1 MKTNEAQFYEVLEN
15 LFIGVKIEDK
25 QESLLDPNAKA
36 VKNGMLN
43 LMKAK
48 SKYYQS
54 KKQELE
60 KFIGL
65 KCQNNNDLK
74 EELFDKLYSF
84 FKRYLSANGGI
95 YFNDT
100 PLYDS
105 LYTKSD
111 YEKCS
116 LKKDTA
122 LFYKTK
128 DLYYV
133 KSETIYKDFCFEL
146 ENIIFNFDT
155 SLLESKK
162 NNEKIELVFNL
173 KDTDTKTNTLNFS
186 VTLSSKGNQTKMSE
200 ILKECSNQGVKL
212 DEEVLKKAF
221 VKFKKQGSMDYFI
234 HKNALGFLKEQLD
247 LYLFEYLFKEMT
259 EFDDKRLNGI
269 NTIKEVALQV
279 ISLVSEFEN
288 ELCKIWNKPRFV
300 LNSHLI
306 VSLDQ
311 LKAKNYDLNKIT
323 NHKNYPKQVQEWQD
337 LILKTTDNLLENE
350 FLPLDTIYFKDLE
363 EEIKNLFSEDEI
375 NGTLIKSEN
384 YQALNSLKNRYK
396 ETIDCIYIDPPYNTQ
411 NNEFIYA
418 DNFKRSSWL
427 SMMENRLELAHSL
440 LNDKGVM
447 FVSIDDNEQAYLKT
461 LMDEVFNGGGG
472 GDNFVNCLA
481 VKLKNI
487 AGASGGGEDKRI
499 KKNIEYVLIYSK
511 NYEILNVFNPVY
523 DSRELY
529 SHISFCDENNIS
541 WKYNSILIDKGGKK
555 LLGVT
560 YDGNGDE
567 IKIYERSNYII
578 KSIKQVAQDESLT
591 EKETY
596 YKYIKSIFRTTMPQS
611 SIRVRVLEKLKEL
624 KLNPYLISIE
634 YTPKSGKNKGIVYE
648 QFYNGD
654 KLNLFAWLFDVV
666 KIEPK
671 QILKQELIGTLWDFA
686 FSMTNLTKE
695 SGIPFPNGQKP
706 EALISRILEIS
717 TKENDLVLD
726 FFAGSGTTCAVAHK
740 LKRKYIGIEMGE
752 HFDSVILPRLKKVI
766 GGFKSG
772 VAKEFNGGGAIK
784 VYALE
789 SYEEILRK
797 IKYEDND
804 KPLAYDEQ
812 YSDLVECKNES
823 YTLNL
828 DVLEKMGVDIKET
841 LENLWGLKVEFF
853 NERVVKFKEND
864 KEIEILKALKE
875 VLIW

>member
-15 LFIGVKIEDK
+15 LFIGVKIED
-25 QESLLDPNAKA
+25 QPESLLDSSPRAIKS
-36 VKNGMLN
+36 GMIN
-43 LMKAK
+43 LLKAK
-48 SKYYQS
+48 SQYYHH
-54 KKQELE
+54 KKQEL
-60 KFIGL
+60 KKLIDS
-65 KCQNNNDLK
+65 KCQDNNDLK

-84 FKRYLSANGGI
+84 FKRYFSTNGGI

-146 ENIIFNFDT
+146 ENILFNFDA

-162 NNEKIELVFNL
+162 YNEKVELIFDLKSIV
-173 KDTDTKTNTLNFS
+173 KDTDAKTNTLNFS
-186 VTLSSKGNQTKMSE
+186 VTLSSKGNQTKTSE
-200 ILKECSNQGVKL
+200 ILKECFNQGVKL
-212 DEEVLKKAF
+212 DEEILKKAF

-234 HKNALGFLKEQLD
+234 HKNAQGFLKEQLD

-259 EFDDKRLNGI
+259 AFDAKRLNEI
-269 NTIKEVALQV
+269 NTIKEVALEV
-279 ISLVSEFEN
+279 VSLVSEFEN

-300 LNSHLI
+300 LNSHFI
-306 VSLDQ
+306 VSLDK

-323 NHKNYPKQVQEWQD
+323 NHPNYPKQVKEWQD
-337 LILKTTDNLLENE
+337 LNLKITDNFLENE
-350 FLPLDTIYFKDLE
+350 FLPLDTLYFKDLE
-363 EEIKNLFSEDEI
+363 EEVKSLFNENEI

-411 NNEFIYA
+411 NNEFVYA

-461 LMDEVFNGGGG
+461 LMDEVFNGGG
-472 GDNFVNCLA
+472 DNFDAIIWRKIEENA
-481 VKLKNI
+481 S
-487 AGASGGGEDKRI
+487 SGGTMKITHTIRKDHEYILVYYKNKADFRTNKFLELPNFDNDYKNLDNDPRGEFKAGSI
-499 KKNIEYVLIYSK
+499 SMKGTINSK
-511 NYEILNVFNPVY
+511 NY
-523 DSRELY
+523 Y
-529 SHISFCDENNIS
+529 SVTTPGGRVVTRV
-541 WKYNSILIDKGGKK
+541 WRIDKDEFNKLHEYNRIYYGK
-555 LLGVT
+555 
-560 YDGNGDE
+560 DGNGIPQ
-567 IKIYERSNYII
+567 IKIFLQEMRE
-578 KSIKQVAQDESLT
+578 VT
-591 EKETY
+591 P
-596 YKYIKSIFRTTMPQS
+596 KSIFENLGSLYDAKEYELGKMFDKET
-611 SIRVRVLEKLKEL
+611 IRDM
-624 KLNPYLISIE
+624 
-634 YTPKSGKNKGIVYE
+634 TPKS
-648 QFYNGD
+648 
-654 KLNLFAWLFDVV
+654 
-666 KIEPK
+666 
-671 QILKQELIGTLWDFA
+671 
-686 FSMTNLTKE
+686 
-695 SGIPFPNGQKP
+695 
-706 EALISRILEIS
+706 EALLQRILEIS
-717 TKENDLVLD
+717 TQENNLVCD

-752 HFDSVILPRLKKVI
+752 HFESVILPRLKKVI

-772 VAKEFNGGGAIK
+772 ALKEFNKGGVVK
-784 VYALE
+784 VYELE

-804 KPLAYDEQ
+804 KPLAYEEQ
-812 YSDLVECKNES
+812 YSDLVDRKEHS
-823 YTLNL
+823 YTLNIK
-828 DVLEKMGVDIKET
+828 VLEKMGVDIKET
-841 LENLWGLKVEFF
+841 LENLHGVGVEFF
-853 NERVVKFKEND
+853 NEKVVKFKGND

-875 VLIW
+875 ALIW

>member
-25 QESLLDPNAKA
+25 QESLLDPTPKA
-36 VKNGMLN
+36 VKSGMIN
-43 LMKAK
+43 LLKAK

-60 KFIGL
+60 KLIGL
-65 KCQNNNDLK
+65 KCQDNNDLK

-133 KSETIYKDFCFEL
+133 KSETNYKDFCFEL
-146 ENIIFNFDT
+146 EGILFNFDT

-162 NNEKIELVFNL
+162 YNEKVDLVFTL
-173 KDTDTKTNTLNFS
+173 KDTDTKTNTLTFS
-186 VTLSSKGNQTKMSE
+186 VTLSSNGRVTNIHE

-212 DEEVLKKAF
+212 DEEILKKAF

-259 EFDDKRLNGI
+259 AFDAKRLNGI
-269 NTIKEVALQV
+269 NIIKEVALEV

-300 LNSHLI
+300 LNSHFI

-323 NHKNYPKQVQEWQD
+323 NHKNYPKQVKEWQD
-337 LILKTTDNLLENE
+337 LNLKTTDNLLENE

-363 EEIKNLFSEDEI
+363 EEIKNLFNEDEI

-396 ETIDCIYIDPPYNTQ
+396 EAIDCIYIDPPFNTGSDFAYLDKFQ
-411 NNEFIYA
+411 
-418 DNFKRSSWL
+418 DSTWL
-427 SMMENRLELAHSL
+427 SLMHNRLELAYDFLSPQGSFYLHLDNNANYLGRML
-440 LNDKGVM
+440 LNDIFGKEN
-447 FVSIDDNEQAYLKT
+447 FRNEIIWYYSNKMANSGNS
-461 LMDEVFNGGGG
+461 F
-472 GDNFVNCLA
+472 A
-481 VKLKNI
+481 KNTETI
-487 AGASGGGEDKRI
+487 L
-499 KKNIEYVLIYSK
+499 NYSK
-511 NYEILNVFNPVY
+511 NEEYIFYRQKEPRNEPVLL
-523 DSRELY
+523 SKREGRDGKNMRAR
-529 SHISFCDENNIS
+529 DEN
-541 WKYNSILIDKGGKK
+541 GK
-555 LLGVT
+555 V
-560 YDGNGDE
+560 
-567 IKIYERSNYII
+567 IYELSHERY
-578 KSIKQVAQDESLT
+578 VD
-591 EKETY
+591 
-596 YKYIKSIFRTTMPQS
+596 
-611 SIRVRVLEKLKEL
+611 
-624 KLNPYLISIE
+624 
-634 YTPKSGKNKGIVYE
+634 
-648 QFYNGD
+648 
-654 KLNLFAWLFDVV
+654 
-666 KIEPK
+666 
-671 QILKQELIGTLWDFA
+671 TLWNIPIIG
-686 FSMTNLTKE
+686 STSTERVKNNENLT
-695 SGIPFPNGQKP
+695 QKP
-706 EALISRILEIS
+706 EKLLERIIQAS
-717 TKENDLVLD
+717 SDENSIVLD

-740 LKRKYIGIEMGE
+740 MKRKYIGVEMGE
-752 HFDSVILPRLKKVI
+752 HFERVILPRLKKVI

-772 VAKEFNGGGAIK
+772 VLKEFNGGGVIK

-804 KPLAYDEQ
+804 KPLAYEEQ
-812 YSDLVECKNES
+812 YSDLVGCKNES
-823 YTLNL
+823 YTLN
-828 DVLEKMGVDIKET
+828 VEALEKMGVDVKET
-841 LENLWGLKVEFF
+841 LENLWGVGVEFF
-853 NERVVKFKEND
+853 NEKVVKFKGND
-864 KEIEILKALKE
+864 KEVEILKALKE
-875 VLIW
+875 ALVW

>member
-1 MKTNEAQFYEVLEN
+1 MKTNEVQFYEVLEN

-36 VKNGMLN
+36 MKNGMLN

-65 KCQNNNDLK
+65 KCQDNNDLK

-133 KSETIYKDFCFEL
+133 KSETNYKDFCFEL

-155 SLLESKK
+155 SSLESKK
-162 NNEKIELVFNL
+162 NNEKVDLVFNL
-173 KDTDTKTNTLNFS
+173 KDADTKTNTLNFS
-186 VTLSSKGNQTKMSE
+186 VTLSSKGNQTKISE
-200 ILKECSNQGVKL
+200 ILKSCFNQGVEI
-212 DEEVLKKAF
+212 DEEALKKAF
-221 VKFKKQGSMDYFI
+221 GKFKKQGSMDYFI

-279 ISLVSEFEN
+279 IVLVSEFEN

-300 LNSHLI
+300 LNSHFI

-337 LILKTTDNLLENE
+337 LNLKTTDNFLENE
-350 FLPLDTIYFKDLE
+350 FLPLDTLYFKDLE

-427 SMMENRLELAHSL
+427 SMMDNRLELAHKL
-440 LNDKGVM
+440 LNNKGVM

-472 GDNFVNCLA
+472 DNFVNCLA
-481 VKLKNI
+481 VKRGTKSLNSQFNQIKSLNVAFEYILVYKKSNNFYYVNPYVKDANEKQKEGIWAGLYSNMDRPTMRYEIDGVNI
-487 AGASGGGEDKRI
+487 AKGQWKWSKEKGLKALQNYKDFLNSNFDNL
-499 KKNIEYVLIYSK
+499 KKYYEYHKSLGNELDFVRKNNHNTIEYWVK
-511 NYEILNVFNPVY
+511 P
-523 DSRELY
+523 RE
-529 SHISFCDENNIS
+529 
-541 WKYNSILIDKGGKK
+541 K
-555 LLGVT
+555 LMVDTNFMDLHTSGT
-560 YDGNGDE
+560 SE
-567 IKIYERSNYII
+567 IK
-578 KSIKQVAQDESLT
+578 A
-591 EKETY
+591 
-596 YKYIKSIFRTTMPQS
+596 IFENEV
-611 SIRVRVLEKLKEL
+611 IFN
-624 KLNPYLISIE
+624 NP
-634 YTPKSGKNKGIVYE
+634 
-648 QFYNGD
+648 
-654 KLNLFAWLFDVV
+654 
-666 KIEPK
+666 
-671 QILKQELIGTLWDFA
+671 
-686 FSMTNLTKE
+686 
-695 SGIPFPNGQKP
+695 KP
-706 EALISRILEIS
+706 EALIKRIIEIS
-717 TKENDLVLD
+717 TQENDLVLD

-752 HFDSVILPRLKKVI
+752 HFERVILPRLKKVI

-772 VAKEFNGGGAIK
+772 VAKEFNKGGVVK

-812 YSDLVECKNES
+812 YSGLVECKNES
-823 YTLNL
+823 YTLN
-828 DVLEKMGVDIKET
+828 VEALEKMGVDIKET

-853 NERVVKFKEND
+853 NEKVVKFKEND

-875 VLIW
+875 ALIW

>member
-1 MKTNEAQFYEVLEN
+1 MKTNEVQFYEVLEN

-36 VKNGMLN
+36 MKNGTIN

-60 KFIGL
+60 KLIGL

-146 ENIIFNFDT
+146 ENIIFNFDA

-162 NNEKIELVFNL
+162 YNEKVELIFDL
-173 KDTDTKTNTLNFS
+173 KDIDTKTNTLNFS
-186 VTLSSKGNQTKMSE
+186 VTLSSKGTQTKTNE
-200 ILKECSNQGVKL
+200 ILKKCSNQGVKL

-234 HKNALGFLKEQLD
+234 HKNVLGFLKEQLD

-259 EFDDKRLNGI
+259 AFDDKRLNGI

-300 LNSHLI
+300 LNSHFI

-323 NHKNYPKQVQEWQD
+323 NHKNYPKQVKEWQD
-337 LILKTTDNLLENE
+337 LNLKTTDNLLENE

-396 ETIDCIYIDPPYNTQ
+396 ETIDCIYIDPPFNTGSDFAYIDKFQ
-411 NNEFIYA
+411 
-418 DNFKRSSWL
+418 DSTWL
-427 SMMENRLELAHSL
+427 SLMHNRLELAYDFLSPQGSFYLHLDNNANYLGRML
-440 LNDKGVM
+440 LNDIFGKEN
-447 FVSIDDNEQAYLKT
+447 FRNEIIWYYSNKMANSGNS
-461 LMDEVFNGGGG
+461 F
-472 GDNFVNCLA
+472 A
-481 VKLKNI
+481 KNTETI
-487 AGASGGGEDKRI
+487 L
-499 KKNIEYVLIYSK
+499 NYSK
-511 NYEILNVFNPVY
+511 NEEYIFYRQKEPRSEPVLL
-523 DSRELY
+523 SKREGRDGKNMRAR
-529 SHISFCDENNIS
+529 DEN
-541 WKYNSILIDKGGKK
+541 GK
-555 LLGVT
+555 V
-560 YDGNGDE
+560 
-567 IKIYERSNYII
+567 IYELSHERY
-578 KSIKQVAQDESLT
+578 VD
-591 EKETY
+591 
-596 YKYIKSIFRTTMPQS
+596 
-611 SIRVRVLEKLKEL
+611 
-624 KLNPYLISIE
+624 
-634 YTPKSGKNKGIVYE
+634 
-648 QFYNGD
+648 
-654 KLNLFAWLFDVV
+654 
-666 KIEPK
+666 
-671 QILKQELIGTLWDFA
+671 TLWDIPIIG
-686 FSMTNLTKE
+686 STSTERVKNNENLT
-695 SGIPFPNGQKP
+695 QKP
-706 EALISRILEIS
+706 EKLLERIIQAS
-717 TKENDLVLD
+717 SDENSIVLD

-772 VAKEFNGGGAIK
+772 AAKEFNGGGVVK

-804 KPLAYDEQ
+804 KTLAYDEQ
-812 YSDLVECKNES
+812 YSDLVERTNES

-828 DVLEKMGVDIKET
+828 DALEKMGVDIKET

-853 NERVVKFKEND
+853 NERVVKFKGND
-864 KEIEILKALKE
+864 KEVEILKALKE
-875 VLIW
+875 ALIW

>member
-1 MKTNEAQFYEVLEN
+1 MKTNEAQFYEVLDN

-25 QESLLDPNAKA
+25 QESLLDPTPRT

-43 LMKAK
+43 LLKAK
-48 SKYYQS
+48 SQYYQS

-60 KFIGL
+60 KLIDC

-84 FKRYLSANGGI
+84 FKRYFSANGGI

-105 LYTKSD
+105 LYTKSG

-133 KSETIYKDFCFEL
+133 KSETNYKDFCFEL
-146 ENIIFNFDT
+146 EGILFNFDT

-162 NNEKIELVFNL
+162 YNEKVDLVFDL

-186 VTLSSKGNQTKMSE
+186 VTLSSQGNQTKISE
-200 ILKECSNQGVKL
+200 ILKKCFNQGVKL

-259 EFDDKRLNGI
+259 AFDAKRLNEI
-269 NTIKEVALQV
+269 NIIKEVALQV
-279 ISLVSEFEN
+279 IVLVSEFEN

-300 LNSHLI
+300 LNSHFI

-323 NHKNYPKQVQEWQD
+323 THPNYPKQVKEWQD
-337 LILKTTDNLLENE
+337 LNLKTTDNLLENE

-363 EEIKNLFSEDEI
+363 EEIKNLFNEDEI

-396 ETIDCIYIDPPYNTQ
+396 ETIDCIYIDPPFNTGSDFAYIDKFQ
-411 NNEFIYA
+411 
-418 DNFKRSSWL
+418 DSTWL
-427 SMMENRLELAHSL
+427 SLMHNRLELAYDFLSSQGSFYLHLDNNANYLGRMLVNDIFGKENFRNEIIWRRKQATSYGDKYFGVVSDTIFL
-440 LNDKGVM
+440 YSKTDKNIFHTIKSLND
-447 FVSIDDNEQAYLKT
+447 
-461 LMDEVFNGGGG
+461 
-472 GDNFVNCLA
+472 
-481 VKLKNI
+481 
-487 AGASGGGEDKRI
+487 
-499 KKNIEYVLIYSK
+499 
-511 NYEILNVFNPVY
+511 
-523 DSRELY
+523 
-529 SHISFCDENNIS
+529 EN
-541 WKYNSILIDKGGKK
+541 
-555 LLGVT
+555 T
-560 YDGNGDE
+560 
-567 IKIYERSNYII
+567 
-578 KSIKQVAQDESLT
+578 Q
-591 EKETY
+591 
-596 YKYIKSIFRTTMPQS
+596 KYIKERFVFSDKDGRKYMKSPLVNSLNRPNLKYVFQGINPPPNGWLYSQTRMQELFDNNELLIPNDPNARIYRKIFLDKYEGQEIS
-611 SIRVRVLEKLKEL
+611 NLWLD
-624 KLNPYLISIE
+624 ISIVN
-634 YTPKSGKNKGIVYE
+634 PMAIE
-648 QFYNGD
+648 Q
-654 KLNLFAWLFDVV
+654 
-666 KIEPK
+666 E
-671 QILKQELIGTLWDFA
+671 DFQ
-686 FSMTNLTKE
+686 T
-695 SGIPFPNGQKP
+695 QKP
-706 EALISRILEIS
+706 EKLLERIIQAS
-717 TKENDLVLD
+717 SDENSIILD

-752 HFDSVILPRLKKVI
+752 HFESVILPRLKKVI

-772 VAKEFNGGGAIK
+772 AAKEFNGGGVIK

-828 DVLEKMGVDIKET
+828 DALEKMGVDIKET
-841 LENLWGLKVEFF
+841 LENLWGVGVEFF
-853 NERVVKFKEND
+853 NEKVVKFKGND
-864 KEIEILKALKE
+864 KEVEILKALKE
-875 VLIW
+875 ALIW

>member
-60 KFIGL
+60 KFIAL

-95 YFNDT
+95 LFQRY

-146 ENIIFNFDT
+146 ENMVFNFDT

-162 NNEKIELVFNL
+162 NNEKVDLVFNL

-186 VTLSSKGNQTKMSE
+186 VTLSNKGNQTKMSE
-200 ILKECSNQGVKL
+200 ILKECSHQGVKL

-247 LYLFEYLFKEMT
+247 LYLFEYLFREMT

-300 LNSHLI
+300 LNSHFI

-323 NHKNYPKQVQEWQD
+323 NHKNYPKQVKEWQD
-337 LILKTTDNLLENE
+337 LNLKTTDNLLENE

-427 SMMENRLELAHSL
+427 AMMDNRLELAHKL
-440 LNDKGVM
+440 LNNKGVM
-447 FVSIDDNEQAYLKT
+447 FVSIDDNEQAYLKA

-472 GDNFVNCLA
+472 GGDNFVNTIIWEKKYSPQNHAKWFSDNHDFILLYA
-481 VKLKNI
+481 KDKEIWRPILLPRTSEMDARYKNLDNDER
-487 AGASGGGEDKRI
+487 GVWKSSDLSVGSVVER
-499 KKNIEYVLIYSK
+499 NIYPI
-511 NYEILNVFNPVY
+511 FNPYTKQEIYPPHGRSWVY
-523 DSRELY
+523 S
-529 SHISFCDENNIS
+529 
-541 WKYNSILIDKGGKK
+541 
-555 LLGVT
+555 
-560 YDGNGDE
+560 
-567 IKIYERSNYII
+567 
-578 KSIKQVAQDESLT
+578 Q
-591 EKETY
+591 
-596 YKYIKSIFRTTMPQS
+596 
-611 SIRVRVLEKLKEL
+611 EKL
-624 KLNPYLISIE
+624 
-634 YTPKSGKNKGIVYE
+634 
-648 QFYNGD
+648 
-654 KLNLFAWLFDVV
+654 
-666 KIEPK
+666 
-671 QILKQELIGTLWDFA
+671 QELIADNRIFFPTSGSGVPCYKRFLSEVKQGVTPMSLWTYQEVGHTQDA
-686 FSMTNLTKE
+686 KREIKE
-695 SGIPFPNGQKP
+695 LFEGQALFDTPKP
-706 EALISRILEIS
+706 EALLKRIIEIS
-717 TKENDLVLD
+717 TQENDLVLD

-752 HFDSVILPRLKKVI
+752 HFECVILPRLKKVI

-772 VAKEFNGGGAIK
+772 AAKEFNGGGVVK

-828 DVLEKMGVDIKET
+828 NALEKMGVDIKET

-853 NERVVKFKEND
+853 NEKVVKFKGND
-864 KEIEILKALKE
+864 KEVEILKALKE
-875 VLIW
+875 ALIW

>member
-1 MKTNEAQFYEVLEN
+1 MKTNEVQFYEVLEN
-15 LFIGVKIEDK
+15 LFIGVKIED
-25 QESLLDPNAKA
+25 QPESLLDPNAKA
-36 VKNGMLN
+36 VKNGILN
-43 LMKAK
+43 LLKAK

-54 KKQELE
+54 KKQEL
-60 KFIGL
+60 KKLIDL

-84 FKRYLSANGGI
+84 FKRYFSANGGI

-105 LYTKSD
+105 LYTKSG

-155 SLLESKK
+155 SSLESKK

-186 VTLSSKGNQTKMSE
+186 VTSSSKGNQTKISE
-200 ILKECSNQGVKL
+200 ILKECSNHGIKL

-259 EFDDKRLNGI
+259 AFDDKRLNEI
-269 NTIKEVALQV
+269 NAIKEVALKV
-279 ISLVSEFEN
+279 ILLVSEFEN

-300 LNSHLI
+300 LNSHFI
-306 VSLDQ
+306 VSLDR
-311 LKAKNYDLNKIT
+311 LKAKNYDLDKIA
-323 NHKNYPKQVQEWQD
+323 NHKNYPKQVKEWQD
-337 LILKTTDNLLENE
+337 LNLKTTDNLLENE
-350 FLPLDTIYFKDLE
+350 FLPLDTLYFKDLE
-363 EEIKNLFSEDEI
+363 EEIKNLFNEDEI

-396 ETIDCIYIDPPYNTQ
+396 ETIDCIYIDLPFNTGSDFAYIDKFQ
-411 NNEFIYA
+411 
-418 DNFKRSSWL
+418 DSTWL
-427 SMMENRLELAHSL
+427 SLMHNRLELAYDFLSPQGSFYLHLDNNANYLGRIL
-440 LNDKGVM
+440 LNDIFDKEN
-447 FVSIDDNEQAYLKT
+447 FRNEIIWYYSNKMANSGNS
-461 LMDEVFNGGGG
+461 F
-472 GDNFVNCLA
+472 A
-481 VKLKNI
+481 KNTETI
-487 AGASGGGEDKRI
+487 L
-499 KKNIEYVLIYSK
+499 NYSK
-511 NYEILNVFNPVY
+511 NEEYIFYRQKEPRSEPVLL
-523 DSRELY
+523 SKREGRDGKNMRAR
-529 SHISFCDENNIS
+529 DEN
-541 WKYNSILIDKGGKK
+541 GK
-555 LLGVT
+555 V
-560 YDGNGDE
+560 
-567 IKIYERSNYII
+567 IYELSHERY
-578 KSIKQVAQDESLT
+578 VD
-591 EKETY
+591 
-596 YKYIKSIFRTTMPQS
+596 
-611 SIRVRVLEKLKEL
+611 
-624 KLNPYLISIE
+624 
-634 YTPKSGKNKGIVYE
+634 
-648 QFYNGD
+648 
-654 KLNLFAWLFDVV
+654 
-666 KIEPK
+666 
-671 QILKQELIGTLWDFA
+671 TLWNIPIIG
-686 FSMTNLTKE
+686 STSTERVKNNENLT
-695 SGIPFPNGQKP
+695 QKP
-706 EALISRILEIS
+706 EKLLERIIQVS
-717 TKENDLVLD
+717 SDENSIILD

-752 HFDSVILPRLKKVI
+752 HFESVILPRLKKVV

-772 VAKEFNGGGAIK
+772 AAKEFNGGGAIK

-812 YSDLVECKNES
+812 YSDLVECKEHS

-828 DVLEKMGVDIKET
+828 NALEKMGVDIKET
-841 LENLWGLKVEFF
+841 LENLWGLKVDFF
-853 NERVVKFKEND
+853 NEKVVKFKGND
-864 KEIEILKALKE
+864 KEVEILKALKE
-875 VLIW
+875 ALIW

>member
-1 MKTNEAQFYEVLEN
+1 MKTSEAQFYEVLEN

-84 FKRYLSANGGI
+84 FKRYLSTNGGI

-105 LYTKSD
+105 LYTKSG

-155 SLLESKK
+155 SSLESKK
-162 NNEKIELVFNL
+162 NNEKVDLVFNL

-323 NHKNYPKQVQEWQD
+323 NHKNYPKQVKEWQD
-337 LILKTTDNLLENE
+337 LNLKTTDNFLENE
-350 FLPLDTIYFKDLE
+350 FLPLDTLYFKDLE

-411 NNEFIYA
+411 NNEFVYA

-440 LNDKGVM
+440 LSDKGVM

-461 LMDEVFNGGGG
+461 LMDEVFNGG

-706 EALISRILEIS
+706 EALLKRIIEIS
-717 TKENDLVLD
+717 TNENDLVLD

-772 VAKEFNGGGAIK
+772 AAKEFNGGGVMK

-823 YTLNL
+823 YTLNVE
-828 DVLEKMGVDIKET
+828 VLEKMGVDIKET

-853 NERVVKFKEND
+853 NEKVVKFKGND

-875 VLIW
+875 ALIW

>member
-133 KSETIYKDFCFEL
+133 KSETNYKDFCFEL

-155 SLLESKK
+155 SSLESKK
-162 NNEKIELVFNL
+162 NNEKVDLVFNL

-221 VKFKKQGSMDYFI
+221 VKFKKQSSMDYFI

-259 EFDDKRLNGI
+259 EFDDKRLNEI

-279 ISLVSEFEN
+279 ILLVSEFEN
-288 ELCKIWNKPRFV
+288 ELCKIWNKSRFV
-300 LNSHLI
+300 LNSHFI

-311 LKAKNYDLNKIT
+311 LKAKNYNLNKIT
-323 NHKNYPKQVQEWQD
+323 NHKNYPKQVKEWQD
-337 LILKTTDNLLENE
+337 LNLKTTDNLLENE

-363 EEIKNLFSEDEI
+363 EEIKNLFSENEI

-396 ETIDCIYIDPPYNTQ
+396 ETIDCIYIDPPFNTGSDFAYIDKFQ
-411 NNEFIYA
+411 
-418 DNFKRSSWL
+418 DSTWL
-427 SMMENRLELAHSL
+427 SLMHNRLELAYDFLSPQGSFYLHLDNNANYLGRML
-440 LNDKGVM
+440 LNDIFDKEN
-447 FVSIDDNEQAYLKT
+447 FRNEIIWYYSNKMANSGNS
-461 LMDEVFNGGGG
+461 F
-472 GDNFVNCLA
+472 A
-481 VKLKNI
+481 KNTETI
-487 AGASGGGEDKRI
+487 L
-499 KKNIEYVLIYSK
+499 NYSK
-511 NYEILNVFNPVY
+511 NEEYIFYRQKEPRSEPVLL
-523 DSRELY
+523 SKREGRDGKNMRAR
-529 SHISFCDENNIS
+529 DEN
-541 WKYNSILIDKGGKK
+541 GK
-555 LLGVT
+555 V
-560 YDGNGDE
+560 
-567 IKIYERSNYII
+567 IYELSHERY
-578 KSIKQVAQDESLT
+578 VD
-591 EKETY
+591 
-596 YKYIKSIFRTTMPQS
+596 
-611 SIRVRVLEKLKEL
+611 
-624 KLNPYLISIE
+624 
-634 YTPKSGKNKGIVYE
+634 
-648 QFYNGD
+648 
-654 KLNLFAWLFDVV
+654 
-666 KIEPK
+666 
-671 QILKQELIGTLWDFA
+671 TLWNIPIIG
-686 FSMTNLTKE
+686 STSTERVKNNENLT
-695 SGIPFPNGQKP
+695 QKP
-706 EALISRILEIS
+706 EKLLERIIQAS
-717 TKENDLVLD
+717 SDENSIILD

-752 HFDSVILPRLKKVI
+752 HFERVILPRLKKVI

-772 VAKEFNGGGAIK
+772 AAKEFNGGGAIK

-823 YTLNL
+823 YTLN
-828 DVLEKMGVDIKET
+828 VEALEKMGVDIKET

-853 NERVVKFKEND
+853 NEKVVKFKGND
-864 KEIEILKALKE
+864 KEVEILKALKE
-875 VLIW
+875 ALIW

>member
-15 LFIGVKIEDK
+15 LFIGIKIEDK
-25 QESLLDPNAKA
+25 QESLLDPTPKA
-36 VKNGMLN
+36 VKNGMVN

-60 KFIGL
+60 KLIAL

-105 LYTKSD
+105 LYTKSG

-146 ENIIFNFDT
+146 ENMVFNFDT
-155 SLLESKK
+155 SSLESKK

-186 VTLSSKGNQTKMSE
+186 VMLSSNGRVTNIHE
-200 ILKECSNQGVKL
+200 ILKECSNHGIKL
-212 DEEVLKKAF
+212 DEEILKKAF
-221 VKFKKQGSMDYFI
+221 AKFKKQGSMDYFI
-234 HKNALGFLKEQLD
+234 HKNALGFLTEQLD

-259 EFDDKRLNGI
+259 AFDAKRLNEI
-269 NTIKEVALQV
+269 NTIKEVALKV
-279 ISLVSEFEN
+279 ILLVSEFEN

-300 LNSHLI
+300 LNSHFI
-306 VSLDQ
+306 VSLDK

-323 NHKNYPKQVQEWQD
+323 NHQNYPKQVKEWQD
-337 LILKTTDNLLENE
+337 LNLKTTDNLLENE
-350 FLPLDTIYFKDLE
+350 FLPLDTLYFKDLE
-363 EEIKNLFSEDEI
+363 EEVKSLFNEDEI

-396 ETIDCIYIDPPYNTQ
+396 ETIDCIYIDPPFNTGSDFAYIDKFQ
-411 NNEFIYA
+411 
-418 DNFKRSSWL
+418 DSTWL
-427 SMMENRLELAHSL
+427 SLMHNRLELAYDFLSSQGSFYLHLDNNANYLGRML
-440 LNDKGVM
+440 LNDIFGKEN
-447 FVSIDDNEQAYLKT
+447 FRNEIVWYYSNKMANSGNS
-461 LMDEVFNGGGG
+461 F
-472 GDNFVNCLA
+472 A
-481 VKLKNI
+481 KNTETI
-487 AGASGGGEDKRI
+487 L
-499 KKNIEYVLIYSK
+499 NYSK
-511 NYEILNVFNPVY
+511 NEEYIFYRQKEPRNEPVLL
-523 DSRELY
+523 SKREGRDGKNMRAR
-529 SHISFCDENNIS
+529 DEN
-541 WKYNSILIDKGGKK
+541 GK
-555 LLGVT
+555 V
-560 YDGNGDE
+560 
-567 IKIYERSNYII
+567 IYELSHERY
-578 KSIKQVAQDESLT
+578 VD
-591 EKETY
+591 
-596 YKYIKSIFRTTMPQS
+596 
-611 SIRVRVLEKLKEL
+611 
-624 KLNPYLISIE
+624 
-634 YTPKSGKNKGIVYE
+634 
-648 QFYNGD
+648 
-654 KLNLFAWLFDVV
+654 
-666 KIEPK
+666 
-671 QILKQELIGTLWDFA
+671 TLWNIPIIG
-686 FSMTNLTKE
+686 STSTERVKNNENLT
-695 SGIPFPNGQKP
+695 QKP
-706 EALISRILEIS
+706 EKLLERIIQAS
-717 TKENDLVLD
+717 SDENSIVLD

-752 HFDSVILPRLKKVI
+752 HFESVILPRLKKVI

-772 VAKEFNGGGAIK
+772 VAKEFNGGGVVK

-828 DVLEKMGVDIKET
+828 DALEKMGVDIKET
-841 LENLWGLKVEFF
+841 LENLWGVGVEFF
-853 NERVVKFKEND
+853 NEKVVKFKGND
-864 KEIEILKALKE
+864 KEVEILKALKE
-875 VLIW
+875 ALIW

>member
-15 LFIGVKIEDK
+15 LFIGVKIED
-25 QESLLDPNAKA
+25 QPESLLDPTPRA

-60 KFIGL
+60 KLIDL

-133 KSETIYKDFCFEL
+133 KSETNYKDFCFEL

-162 NNEKIELVFNL
+162 NNEKVDLVFNL

-186 VTLSSKGNQTKMSE
+186 VTLSSKGNQTKISE
-200 ILKECSNQGVKL
+200 ILKECLNQGVEL
-212 DEEVLKKAF
+212 DEEILKKALG
-221 VKFKKQGSMDYFI
+221 KFKKQGSMDYFI

-279 ISLVSEFEN
+279 ILLVSEFEN

-300 LNSHLI
+300 LNSHFI
-306 VSLDQ
+306 VSLDR

-337 LILKTTDNLLENE
+337 LNLKTTENLLENE
-350 FLPLDTIYFKDLE
+350 FLPLDTLYFKDLE

-396 ETIDCIYIDPPYNTQ
+396 ETMDCIYIDPPYNTQ

-427 SMMENRLELAHSL
+427 SMMENRLELAHKL

-447 FVSIDDNEQAYLKT
+447 FVSIDDNEQAYLKA

-472 GDNFVNCLA
+472 GGDNFVNTIIWEKKYSPQNHAKWFSDNHDFILLYA
-481 VKLKNI
+481 KDKEIWRPILLPRTSEMDARYKNLDND
-487 AGASGGGEDKRI
+487 GRGLWKSSDLSVGSVVER
-499 KKNIEYVLIYSK
+499 NIYPI
-511 NYEILNVFNPVY
+511 FNPYTKQEIYPPHGRSWVY
-523 DSRELY
+523 S
-529 SHISFCDENNIS
+529 
-541 WKYNSILIDKGGKK
+541 
-555 LLGVT
+555 
-560 YDGNGDE
+560 
-567 IKIYERSNYII
+567 
-578 KSIKQVAQDESLT
+578 Q
-591 EKETY
+591 
-596 YKYIKSIFRTTMPQS
+596 
-611 SIRVRVLEKLKEL
+611 EKL
-624 KLNPYLISIE
+624 
-634 YTPKSGKNKGIVYE
+634 
-648 QFYNGD
+648 
-654 KLNLFAWLFDVV
+654 
-666 KIEPK
+666 
-671 QILKQELIGTLWDFA
+671 QELIADNRIFFPTSGSGVPCYKRFLSEVKQGVTPMSLWTYQEVGHTQDA
-686 FSMTNLTKE
+686 KREIKE
-695 SGIPFPNGQKP
+695 LFEGQALFDTPKP
-706 EALISRILEIS
+706 EALLKRIIEIS
-717 TKENDLVLD
+717 TQENDLVLD
-726 FFAGSGTTCAVAHK
+726 FFAGSGTTCAMAHK

-752 HFDSVILPRLKKVI
+752 HFESVILPRLKKVI

-772 VAKEFNGGGAIK
+772 AIKEFNGGGVVK

-812 YSDLVECKNES
+812 YSDLVGCKNES

-828 DVLEKMGVDIKET
+828 NALEKMGVDIKET

-853 NERVVKFKEND
+853 NEKVVKFKGND
-864 KEIEILKALKE
+864 KEVEILKALKE
-875 VLIW
+875 ALIW

>member
-25 QESLLDPNAKA
+25 QESLLDPTPRAL
-36 VKNGMLN
+36 KNGMLN
-43 LMKAK
+43 LLKAK
-48 SKYYQS
+48 SQYYQS

-133 KSETIYKDFCFEL
+133 KSETNYKDFCFEL
-146 ENIIFNFDT
+146 ENMVFNFDT
-155 SLLESKK
+155 SSLESKK
-162 NNEKIELVFNL
+162 NNEKIDLVFTL

-200 ILKECSNQGVKL
+200 ILKDCFNQGVKL

-259 EFDDKRLNGI
+259 AFDAKRLNEI
-269 NTIKEVALQV
+269 NTIKEVALEV

-300 LNSHLI
+300 LNSHFI

-337 LILKTTDNLLENE
+337 LNLKTTDNLLENE
-350 FLPLDTIYFKDLE
+350 FLPLDTLYFKDLE

-427 SMMENRLELAHSL
+427 SMMDNRLELAHRL
-440 LNDKGVM
+440 LNDKGVV

-472 GDNFVNCLA
+472 GDNFVNCLV
-481 VKLKNI
+481 VKRGTKSLNSQFNQIKSLNVAFEYILVYKKSDNFYYVNPYVKDANEKQKEGIWAGLYSNMDRPTMRYEIDGVNI
-487 AGASGGGEDKRI
+487 AKGQWKWSKEKGLKALQNYKGFLNSNFDNL
-499 KKNIEYVLIYSK
+499 KKYYEYHKSLGNELDFVRKNNHNTIEYWVK
-511 NYEILNVFNPVY
+511 P
-523 DSRELY
+523 RE
-529 SHISFCDENNIS
+529 
-541 WKYNSILIDKGGKK
+541 K
-555 LLGVT
+555 LMVDTNFMDLHTSGT
-560 YDGNGDE
+560 SE
-567 IKIYERSNYII
+567 IK
-578 KSIKQVAQDESLT
+578 A
-591 EKETY
+591 
-596 YKYIKSIFRTTMPQS
+596 IFENEV
-611 SIRVRVLEKLKEL
+611 IFN
-624 KLNPYLISIE
+624 NP
-634 YTPKSGKNKGIVYE
+634 
-648 QFYNGD
+648 
-654 KLNLFAWLFDVV
+654 
-666 KIEPK
+666 
-671 QILKQELIGTLWDFA
+671 
-686 FSMTNLTKE
+686 
-695 SGIPFPNGQKP
+695 KP
-706 EALISRILEIS
+706 EVLISRILEIS

-772 VAKEFNGGGAIK
+772 ALKEFNGGGVVK
-784 VYALE
+784 VYELE

-812 YSDLVECKNES
+812 YSDLVERKNES
-823 YTLNL
+823 YTLN
-828 DVLEKMGVDIKET
+828 VEALEKMGVDIKET
-841 LENLWGLKVEFF
+841 LENLHGVGVEFF
-853 NERVVKFKEND
+853 NEKVVKFKGND
-864 KEIEILKALKE
+864 KEVEILKALKE
-875 VLIW
+875 ALIW

>member
-15 LFIGVKIEDK
+15 LFIGVKIEDQ

-48 SKYYQS
+48 SKYYQN

-60 KFIGL
+60 KLIGL

-133 KSETIYKDFCFEL
+133 KSETNYKDFCFEL
-146 ENIIFNFDT
+146 ENMVFNFDT
-155 SLLESKK
+155 SSLESKK
-162 NNEKIELVFNL
+162 NNEKVDLVFNL

-186 VTLSSKGNQTKMSE
+186 VTLSSKGNQTKISK
-200 ILKECSNQGVKL
+200 ILKECSDQGVKL

-259 EFDDKRLNGI
+259 AFDDKRLNGI

-300 LNSHLI
+300 LNSHFI

-323 NHKNYPKQVQEWQD
+323 NHKNYPKQVKEWQD
-337 LILKTTDNLLENE
+337 LNLKTTDNLLENE
-350 FLPLDTIYFKDLE
+350 FLPLDTLYFKDLE

-427 SMMENRLELAHSL
+427 SMMENRLDLAHKL
-440 LNDKGVM
+440 LNDKGAM
-447 FVSIDDNEQAYLKT
+447 FVSIDDNEQAYLKV

-472 GDNFVNCLA
+472 DNFVAN
-481 VKLKNI
+481 VVWQRSYSPINLKKHFSNNHDYI
-487 AGASGGGEDKRI
+487 LTYA
-499 KKNIEYVLIYSK
+499 KNIEKLHDFILKRTSEMDARYKNLDNDERGVWRSSDLSVGPAVERNIYP
-511 NYEILNVFNPVY
+511 IFNPY
-523 DSRELY
+523 TKQEIYPPHGY
-529 SHISFCDENNIS
+529 SWRFS
-541 WKYNSILIDKGGKK
+541 
-555 LLGVT
+555 
-560 YDGNGDE
+560 
-567 IKIYERSNYII
+567 
-578 KSIKQVAQDESLT
+578 Q
-591 EKETY
+591 
-596 YKYIKSIFRTTMPQS
+596 
-611 SIRVRVLEKLKEL
+611 EKL
-624 KLNPYLISIE
+624 
-634 YTPKSGKNKGIVYE
+634 
-648 QFYNGD
+648 
-654 KLNLFAWLFDVV
+654 
-666 KIEPK
+666 
-671 QILKQELIGTLWDFA
+671 QELIADNRIFFPTRGSGVPRYKRFLNEVKQGVTPMSLWTYQEVGHTQDA
-686 FSMTNLTKE
+686 MREIKE
-695 SGIPFPNGQKP
+695 LFEGQALFDTPKP

-772 VAKEFNGGGAIK
+772 VAKEFNGGGVMK

-804 KPLAYDEQ
+804 KPLSYDEQ
-812 YSDLVECKNES
+812 YSDLVECTNES

-828 DVLEKMGVDIKET
+828 NALEKMGVDIKET

-853 NERVVKFKEND
+853 NEKVVKFKGND
-864 KEIEILKALKE
+864 KEVEILKALKE
-875 VLIW
+875 ALIW

>member
-36 VKNGMLN
+36 VKNGTIN

-48 SKYYQS
+48 SKYYQN

-60 KFIGL
+60 KLIGL

-146 ENIIFNFDT
+146 ENMVFNFDT
-155 SLLESKK
+155 SSLESKK
-162 NNEKIELVFNL
+162 NNEKIDLVFNL

-186 VTLSSKGNQTKMSE
+186 VTLSSNGRVTNIHE
-200 ILKECSNQGVKL
+200 ILKECSNHGIKL
-212 DEEVLKKAF
+212 DEEILKKAF
-221 VKFKKQGSMDYFI
+221 AKFKKQGSMDYFI

-259 EFDDKRLNGI
+259 EFDAKRLNEI
-269 NTIKEVALQV
+269 NTIKEVALKV
-279 ISLVSEFEN
+279 ILLVSEFEN

-300 LNSHLI
+300 LNSHFI

-311 LKAKNYDLNKIT
+311 LKAKNYDLDKIT
-323 NHKNYPKQVQEWQD
+323 NHKNYPKQVKEWQD
-337 LILKTTDNLLENE
+337 LNLKTTDNLLENE

-396 ETIDCIYIDPPYNTQ
+396 ETIDCIYIDPPFNTGSDFAYIDKFQ
-411 NNEFIYA
+411 
-418 DNFKRSSWL
+418 DSTWL
-427 SMMENRLELAHSL
+427 SLMHNRLELAYDFLSPQGSFYLHLDNNANYLGRMLVNDIFGKENFRNEIIWYYSNKMANSGNSFAKNTETI
-440 LNDKGVM
+440 LN
-447 FVSIDDNEQAYLKT
+447 
-461 LMDEVFNGGGG
+461 
-472 GDNFVNCLA
+472 
-481 VKLKNI
+481 
-487 AGASGGGEDKRI
+487 
-499 KKNIEYVLIYSK
+499 YSK
-511 NYEILNVFNPVY
+511 GEKYIFYRQKEPRSEPVLL
-523 DSRELY
+523 SKREGRDGKNMRAR
-529 SHISFCDENNIS
+529 DEN
-541 WKYNSILIDKGGKK
+541 GK
-555 LLGVT
+555 V
-560 YDGNGDE
+560 
-567 IKIYERSNYII
+567 IYELSHERY
-578 KSIKQVAQDESLT
+578 VD
-591 EKETY
+591 
-596 YKYIKSIFRTTMPQS
+596 
-611 SIRVRVLEKLKEL
+611 
-624 KLNPYLISIE
+624 
-634 YTPKSGKNKGIVYE
+634 
-648 QFYNGD
+648 
-654 KLNLFAWLFDVV
+654 
-666 KIEPK
+666 
-671 QILKQELIGTLWDFA
+671 TLWDIPIIG
-686 FSMTNLTKE
+686 STSTERVKNNENLT
-695 SGIPFPNGQKP
+695 QKP
-706 EALISRILEIS
+706 EKLLERIIQAS
-717 TKENDLVLD
+717 SDENSIILD

-752 HFDSVILPRLKKVI
+752 HFESVILPRLKKVI

-772 VAKEFNGGGAIK
+772 ALKEFNKGGVVK
-784 VYALE
+784 VYELE

-797 IKYEDND
+797 IKYEDNN

-823 YTLNL
+823 YTLNIEA
-828 DVLEKMGVDIKET
+828 LEKMGVDIKET

-853 NERVVKFKEND
+853 NEKVVKFKGND
-864 KEIEILKALKE
+864 KEVEILKALKE
-875 VLIW
+875 ALIW

>member
-15 LFIGVKIEDK
+15 LFIGVKIEGK
-25 QESLLDPNAKA
+25 QESLLDPTPRA
-36 VKNGMLN
+36 VKSGMIN

-60 KFIGL
+60 KLINL

-84 FKRYLSANGGI
+84 FKRYFSANGGI

-133 KSETIYKDFCFEL
+133 KSETNYKDFCFEL
-146 ENIIFNFDT
+146 ENILFNFDT

-162 NNEKIELVFNL
+162 YNEKVDLVFNL

-186 VTLSSKGNQTKMSE
+186 VTLSSKGTQTKISE
-200 ILKECSNQGVKL
+200 ILKGCFNQGVKL
-212 DEEVLKKAF
+212 DEEMLKKAF
-221 VKFKKQGSMDYFI
+221 GKFKKQGSMDYFI

-247 LYLFEYLFKEMT
+247 LHLFEYLFKEMT
-259 EFDDKRLNGI
+259 AFDAKRLNEI

-279 ISLVSEFEN
+279 IVLVSEFEN

-300 LNSHLI
+300 LNSHFI

-323 NHKNYPKQVQEWQD
+323 SHPNYPKQVKEWQD
-337 LILKTTDNLLENE
+337 LNLKTTDNLLENE

-396 ETIDCIYIDPPYNTQ
+396 ETIDCIYIDPPFNTGSDFAYIDKFQ
-411 NNEFIYA
+411 
-418 DNFKRSSWL
+418 DSTWL
-427 SMMENRLELAHSL
+427 SLMHNRLELAYDFLSPQGSFYLHLDNNANYLGRML
-440 LNDKGVM
+440 LNDIFGKEN
-447 FVSIDDNEQAYLKT
+447 FRNEIIWYYSNKMANSGNS
-461 LMDEVFNGGGG
+461 F
-472 GDNFVNCLA
+472 A
-481 VKLKNI
+481 KNTETI
-487 AGASGGGEDKRI
+487 L
-499 KKNIEYVLIYSK
+499 NYSK
-511 NYEILNVFNPVY
+511 NEEYIFYRQKEPRSEPVLL
-523 DSRELY
+523 SKREGRDGKNMRAR
-529 SHISFCDENNIS
+529 DEN
-541 WKYNSILIDKGGKK
+541 GK
-555 LLGVT
+555 V
-560 YDGNGDE
+560 
-567 IKIYERSNYII
+567 IYELSHERY
-578 KSIKQVAQDESLT
+578 VD
-591 EKETY
+591 
-596 YKYIKSIFRTTMPQS
+596 
-611 SIRVRVLEKLKEL
+611 
-624 KLNPYLISIE
+624 
-634 YTPKSGKNKGIVYE
+634 
-648 QFYNGD
+648 
-654 KLNLFAWLFDVV
+654 
-666 KIEPK
+666 
-671 QILKQELIGTLWDFA
+671 TLWNIPIIG
-686 FSMTNLTKE
+686 STSTERVKNNENLT
-695 SGIPFPNGQKP
+695 QKP
-706 EALISRILEIS
+706 EKLLERIIQAS
-717 TKENDLVLD
+717 SDENSIVLD

-752 HFDSVILPRLKKVI
+752 HFESVILPRLKKVI

-772 VAKEFNGGGAIK
+772 ALKEFDGGGAIK

-823 YTLNL
+823 YTLN
-828 DVLEKMGVDIKET
+828 VEALEKMGVDIKET
-841 LENLWGLKVEFF
+841 LENLWGLEVEFF
-853 NERVVKFKEND
+853 NEKVVKFKGND
-864 KEIEILKALKE
+864 KEVEILKALKE
-875 VLIW
+875 ALIW

>member
-1 MKTNEAQFYEVLEN
+1 MKTNEALFYEVLEN
-15 LFIGVKIEDK
+15 LFIGVKIEYQ
-25 QESLLDPNAKA
+25 QESLLDPTPKA
-36 VKNGMLN
+36 VKSGMVN
-43 LMKAK
+43 LLKAK
-48 SKYYQS
+48 SQYYHH

-60 KFIGL
+60 KLIDL

-133 KSETIYKDFCFEL
+133 KSETNYKDFCFEL
-146 ENIIFNFDT
+146 ENILFNFDT
-155 SLLESKK
+155 SSLESKK
-162 NNEKIELVFNL
+162 NNEKIELVFTL

-186 VTLSSKGNQTKMSE
+186 VSLSSNGRVTNIHE
-200 ILKECSNQGVKL
+200 ILKECSNHGIKL
-212 DEEVLKKAF
+212 DEEILKKAF

-259 EFDDKRLNGI
+259 AFDAKRLNEI

-279 ISLVSEFEN
+279 IVLVSEFEN

-300 LNSHLI
+300 LNSHFI

-323 NHKNYPKQVQEWQD
+323 NHKNYPKQVKEWQD
-337 LILKTTDNLLENE
+337 LNLKTTDNLLENE
-350 FLPLDTIYFKDLE
+350 FLPIDTIYFKDLE
-363 EEIKNLFSEDEI
+363 EEIKNLFSEYEI

-396 ETIDCIYIDPPYNTQ
+396 ETIDCIYIDPPFNTGSDFAYIDKFQ
-411 NNEFIYA
+411 
-418 DNFKRSSWL
+418 DSTWL
-427 SMMENRLELAHSL
+427 SLMHNRLELAYDFLSSQGSFYLHLDNNANYLGRML
-440 LNDKGVM
+440 LNDIFGKEN
-447 FVSIDDNEQAYLKT
+447 FRNEIIWYYSNKMANSGNS
-461 LMDEVFNGGGG
+461 F
-472 GDNFVNCLA
+472 A
-481 VKLKNI
+481 KNTETI
-487 AGASGGGEDKRI
+487 L
-499 KKNIEYVLIYSK
+499 NYSK
-511 NYEILNVFNPVY
+511 NEEYIFYRQKEPRSEPVLL
-523 DSRELY
+523 SKREGRDGKNMRAR
-529 SHISFCDENNIS
+529 DEN
-541 WKYNSILIDKGGKK
+541 GK
-555 LLGVT
+555 V
-560 YDGNGDE
+560 
-567 IKIYERSNYII
+567 IYELSHERY
-578 KSIKQVAQDESLT
+578 VD
-591 EKETY
+591 
-596 YKYIKSIFRTTMPQS
+596 
-611 SIRVRVLEKLKEL
+611 
-624 KLNPYLISIE
+624 
-634 YTPKSGKNKGIVYE
+634 
-648 QFYNGD
+648 
-654 KLNLFAWLFDVV
+654 
-666 KIEPK
+666 
-671 QILKQELIGTLWDFA
+671 TLWNIPIIG
-686 FSMTNLTKE
+686 STSTERVKNNENLT
-695 SGIPFPNGQKP
+695 QKP
-706 EALISRILEIS
+706 EKLLERIIQAS
-717 TKENDLVLD
+717 SDENSIVLD

-752 HFDSVILPRLKKVI
+752 HFERVILPRLKKVI

-772 VAKEFNGGGAIK
+772 AAKEFNGGGVVK

-812 YSDLVECKNES
+812 YSDLVGCKNES
-823 YTLNL
+823 YTLNIEA
-828 DVLEKMGVDIKET
+828 LEKMGVDIKET
-841 LENLWGLKVEFF
+841 LENLWGVGVEFF
-853 NERVVKFKEND
+853 NEKVVKFKGND
-864 KEIEILKALKE
+864 KEVEILKALKE
-875 VLIW
+875 ALIW

>member
-25 QESLLDPNAKA
+25 QESLLDPTPRA
-36 VKNGMLN
+36 VKNGMIN

-48 SKYYQS
+48 SQYYHH
-54 KKQELE
+54 KKQKL
-60 KFIGL
+60 KKLIDC
-65 KCQNNNDLK
+65 KCQDNNDLK

-84 FKRYLSANGGI
+84 FKRYFSANGGI

-100 PLYDS
+100 PLYDN

-146 ENIIFNFDT
+146 EGILFNFDT
-155 SLLESKK
+155 SSLESKK
-162 NNEKIELVFNL
+162 YNEKVDLVFDL
-173 KDTDTKTNTLNFS
+173 KDIDTKTNTLNFS
-186 VTLSSKGNQTKMSE
+186 VTLSSKGTQTKTNE
-200 ILKECSNQGVKL
+200 ILKKCFNQGVKL

-221 VKFKKQGSMDYFI
+221 FKFKKQGSMDYFI

-259 EFDDKRLNGI
+259 AFDAKRLNEI

-279 ISLVSEFEN
+279 IVLVSEFEN

-300 LNSHLI
+300 LNSHFI
-306 VSLDQ
+306 VSLDK

-323 NHKNYPKQVQEWQD
+323 NHPNYPKQVQEWQD
-337 LILKTTDNLLENE
+337 LNLKTTDNLLKNE
-350 FLPLDTIYFKDLE
+350 FLPLDTLYFKDLE
-363 EEIKNLFSEDEI
+363 EEVKSLFSENEI

-396 ETIDCIYIDPPYNTQ
+396 EKIDCIYIDPPYNTQ

-427 SMMENRLELAHSL
+427 SMMENRLGLAHAL
-440 LNDKGVM
+440 LNDKGAM
-447 FVSIDDNEQAYLKT
+447 FVSIDDNEQAYCKA

-472 GDNFVNCLA
+472 GGDNFVNTIIWEKKYSPQNHTKWFSDNHDFILLYAKDKGIWRPILLPRTSEMDARYKNLDNDERGVWKSSDLSVGSA
-481 VKLKNI
+481 VERNI
-487 AGASGGGEDKRI
+487 YPI
-499 KKNIEYVLIYSK
+499 
-511 NYEILNVFNPVY
+511 FNPYTKQEIYPPHGRSWVY
-523 DSRELY
+523 S
-529 SHISFCDENNIS
+529 
-541 WKYNSILIDKGGKK
+541 
-555 LLGVT
+555 
-560 YDGNGDE
+560 
-567 IKIYERSNYII
+567 
-578 KSIKQVAQDESLT
+578 Q
-591 EKETY
+591 
-596 YKYIKSIFRTTMPQS
+596 
-611 SIRVRVLEKLKEL
+611 EKL
-624 KLNPYLISIE
+624 
-634 YTPKSGKNKGIVYE
+634 
-648 QFYNGD
+648 
-654 KLNLFAWLFDVV
+654 
-666 KIEPK
+666 
-671 QILKQELIGTLWDFA
+671 QELIADNRIFFPTSGSGVPRYKRFLNEVKQGATP
-686 FSMTNLTKE
+686 LTIWKYTEVGHTQDAKREIKE
-695 SGIPFPNGQKP
+695 LFEGQALFDTPKP

-717 TKENDLVLD
+717 TQENDLVCD

-740 LKRKYIGIEMGE
+740 MKRKYIGIEMGE
-752 HFDSVILPRLKKVI
+752 HFERVILPRLKKVI

-772 VAKEFNGGGAIK
+772 AAKEFDGGGVVK

-812 YSDLVECKNES
+812 YSDLVGCKNES
-823 YTLNL
+823 YTLN
-828 DVLEKMGVDIKET
+828 VEALEKMGVDIKET

-853 NERVVKFKEND
+853 NEKVVKFKGND
-864 KEIEILKALKE
+864 KEVEILKALKE
-875 VLIW
+875 ALIW

>member
-36 VKNGMLN
+36 MKNGTIN

-133 KSETIYKDFCFEL
+133 KSETNYKDFCFEL
-146 ENIIFNFDT
+146 ENMVFNFDT
-155 SLLESKK
+155 SSLESKK
-162 NNEKIELVFNL
+162 NNEKVDLVFNL

-186 VTLSSKGNQTKMSE
+186 VTLSSKGNQTKISE
-200 ILKECSNQGVKL
+200 ILKECSNQGVEL

-259 EFDDKRLNGI
+259 AFDDKRFNGI

-279 ISLVSEFEN
+279 ILLVSEFEN
-288 ELCKIWNKPRFV
+288 ELCKIWNKSRFV
-300 LNSHLI
+300 LNSHFI

-323 NHKNYPKQVQEWQD
+323 NHKNYPKQVKEWQD
-337 LILKTTDNLLENE
+337 LNLKTTDNLLENE

-396 ETIDCIYIDPPYNTQ
+396 ETIDCIYIDPPFNTGSDFAYIDKFQ
-411 NNEFIYA
+411 
-418 DNFKRSSWL
+418 DSTWL
-427 SMMENRLELAHSL
+427 SLMHNRLELAYDFLSPQGSFYLHLDNNANYLGRMLVNDIFGKENFRNEIIWYYSNKMANSGNSFAKNTETI
-440 LNDKGVM
+440 LN
-447 FVSIDDNEQAYLKT
+447 
-461 LMDEVFNGGGG
+461 
-472 GDNFVNCLA
+472 
-481 VKLKNI
+481 
-487 AGASGGGEDKRI
+487 
-499 KKNIEYVLIYSK
+499 YSK
-511 NYEILNVFNPVY
+511 SEKYIFYRQKEPRSEPVLL
-523 DSRELY
+523 SKREGRDGKNMRAR
-529 SHISFCDENNIS
+529 DEN
-541 WKYNSILIDKGGKK
+541 GK
-555 LLGVT
+555 V
-560 YDGNGDE
+560 
-567 IKIYERSNYII
+567 IYELSHERY
-578 KSIKQVAQDESLT
+578 VD
-591 EKETY
+591 
-596 YKYIKSIFRTTMPQS
+596 
-611 SIRVRVLEKLKEL
+611 
-624 KLNPYLISIE
+624 
-634 YTPKSGKNKGIVYE
+634 
-648 QFYNGD
+648 
-654 KLNLFAWLFDVV
+654 
-666 KIEPK
+666 
-671 QILKQELIGTLWDFA
+671 TLWDIPIIG
-686 FSMTNLTKE
+686 STSTERVKNNENLT
-695 SGIPFPNGQKP
+695 QKP
-706 EALISRILEIS
+706 EKLLERIIQAS
-717 TKENDLVLD
+717 SDENSIVLD

-766 GGFKSG
+766 SGFKSG
-772 VAKEFNGGGAIK
+772 VAKEFDGGGVMK

-797 IKYEDND
+797 IKYENND

-828 DVLEKMGVDIKET
+828 NALEKMGVDIKET

-853 NERVVKFKEND
+853 NEKVVKFKGND
-864 KEIEILKALKE
+864 KEVEILKALKE
-875 VLIW
+875 ALIW

>member
-36 VKNGMLN
+36 MKNGMLN

-105 LYTKSD
+105 LYTKSG

-155 SLLESKK
+155 SSLESKK
-162 NNEKIELVFNL
+162 NNEKIDLVFNL
-173 KDTDTKTNTLNFS
+173 KDADAKTNTLNFS

-200 ILKECSNQGVKL
+200 ILKECFNQGVEL

-221 VKFKKQGSMDYFI
+221 AKFKKQGNMDYFI
-234 HKNALGFLKEQLD
+234 HKNALGFLTEQLD

-259 EFDDKRLNGI
+259 AFDDKRLNEI
-269 NTIKEVALQV
+269 NAIKEVALKV
-279 ISLVSEFEN
+279 ILLVSEFEN

-300 LNSHLI
+300 LNSHFI

-323 NHKNYPKQVQEWQD
+323 NHKNYPKQVKEWQD
-337 LILKTTDNLLENE
+337 LNLKTTDNLLENE

-396 ETIDCIYIDPPYNTQ
+396 ETIDCIYIDPPFNTGSDFAYIDKFQ
-411 NNEFIYA
+411 
-418 DNFKRSSWL
+418 DSTWL
-427 SMMENRLELAHSL
+427 SLMHNRLELAYDFLSPQGSFYLHLDNNANYLGRIL
-440 LNDKGVM
+440 LNDIFDKEN
-447 FVSIDDNEQAYLKT
+447 FRNEIIWYYSNKMANSGNS
-461 LMDEVFNGGGG
+461 F
-472 GDNFVNCLA
+472 A
-481 VKLKNI
+481 KNTETI
-487 AGASGGGEDKRI
+487 L
-499 KKNIEYVLIYSK
+499 NYSK
-511 NYEILNVFNPVY
+511 NEEYIFYRQKEPRSEPVLL
-523 DSRELY
+523 SKREGRDGKNMRAR
-529 SHISFCDENNIS
+529 DEN
-541 WKYNSILIDKGGKK
+541 GK
-555 LLGVT
+555 V
-560 YDGNGDE
+560 
-567 IKIYERSNYII
+567 IYELSHERY
-578 KSIKQVAQDESLT
+578 VD
-591 EKETY
+591 
-596 YKYIKSIFRTTMPQS
+596 
-611 SIRVRVLEKLKEL
+611 
-624 KLNPYLISIE
+624 
-634 YTPKSGKNKGIVYE
+634 
-648 QFYNGD
+648 
-654 KLNLFAWLFDVV
+654 
-666 KIEPK
+666 
-671 QILKQELIGTLWDFA
+671 TLWNIPIIG
-686 FSMTNLTKE
+686 STSTERVKNNENLT
-695 SGIPFPNGQKP
+695 QKP
-706 EALISRILEIS
+706 EKLLERIIQVS
-717 TKENDLVLD
+717 SDENSIILD

-740 LKRKYIGIEMGE
+740 LNRKYIGIEMGE

-772 VAKEFNGGGAIK
+772 AAKEFNGGGVVK

-812 YSDLVECKNES
+812 YSDLVECTNES

-828 DVLEKMGVDIKET
+828 DALEKMGVDIKET

-853 NERVVKFKEND
+853 NEKVVKFKGND
-864 KEIEILKALKE
+864 KEVEILKALKE
-875 VLIW
+875 ALIW

>member
-15 LFIGVKIEDK
+15 LFIGVKIEDQ

-36 VKNGMLN
+36 MKNGMLN
-43 LMKAK
+43 LLKAK

-60 KFIGL
+60 KLIAL

-105 LYTKSD
+105 LYTKSG

-133 KSETIYKDFCFEL
+133 KSETNYKDFCFEL
-146 ENIIFNFDT
+146 ENMVFNFDT
-155 SLLESKK
+155 SSLESKK
-162 NNEKIELVFNL
+162 NNEKVDLVFNL

-186 VTLSSKGNQTKMSE
+186 VTLSSKGTQTKTNE
-200 ILKECSNQGVKL
+200 ILKKCSNQGVKL

-259 EFDDKRLNGI
+259 AFDAKRLNGI
-269 NTIKEVALQV
+269 NIIKEVALEV

-300 LNSHLI
+300 LNSHFI

-323 NHKNYPKQVQEWQD
+323 NHKNYPKQVKEWQD
-337 LILKTTDNLLENE
+337 LNLKTTDNLLENE
-350 FLPLDTIYFKDLE
+350 FLPLDTLYFKDLE
-363 EEIKNLFSEDEI
+363 EEVKNLFSEDEI

-396 ETIDCIYIDPPYNTQ
+396 ETIDCIYIDPPFNTGSDFAYIDKFQ
-411 NNEFIYA
+411 
-418 DNFKRSSWL
+418 DSTWL
-427 SMMENRLELAHSL
+427 SLMHNRLELAYDFLSPQGSFYLHLDNNANYLGRML
-440 LNDKGVM
+440 LNDIFGKEN
-447 FVSIDDNEQAYLKT
+447 FRNEIIWYYSNKMANSGNS
-461 LMDEVFNGGGG
+461 F
-472 GDNFVNCLA
+472 A
-481 VKLKNI
+481 KNTETI
-487 AGASGGGEDKRI
+487 L
-499 KKNIEYVLIYSK
+499 NYSK
-511 NYEILNVFNPVY
+511 NEEYIFYRQKEPRSEPVLL
-523 DSRELY
+523 SKREGRDGKNMRAR
-529 SHISFCDENNIS
+529 DEN
-541 WKYNSILIDKGGKK
+541 GK
-555 LLGVT
+555 V
-560 YDGNGDE
+560 
-567 IKIYERSNYII
+567 IYELSHERY
-578 KSIKQVAQDESLT
+578 VD
-591 EKETY
+591 
-596 YKYIKSIFRTTMPQS
+596 
-611 SIRVRVLEKLKEL
+611 
-624 KLNPYLISIE
+624 
-634 YTPKSGKNKGIVYE
+634 
-648 QFYNGD
+648 
-654 KLNLFAWLFDVV
+654 
-666 KIEPK
+666 
-671 QILKQELIGTLWDFA
+671 TLWDIPIIG
-686 FSMTNLTKE
+686 STSTERVKNNENLT
-695 SGIPFPNGQKP
+695 QKP
-706 EALISRILEIS
+706 EKLLERIIQAS
-717 TKENDLVLD
+717 SDENSIVLD

-752 HFDSVILPRLKKVI
+752 HFDSVILPRLKKVM

-828 DVLEKMGVDIKET
+828 DALEKMGVDIKET

-853 NERVVKFKEND
+853 NEKVVKFKGND
-864 KEIEILKALKE
+864 KEVEILKALKE
-875 VLIW
+875 ALIW

>member
-36 VKNGMLN
+36 VKNGTIN

-48 SKYYQS
+48 SKYYQN

-60 KFIGL
+60 KLIGL

-105 LYTKSD
+105 LYTKSG

-146 ENIIFNFDT
+146 ENMVFNFDT
-155 SLLESKK
+155 SSLESKK
-162 NNEKIELVFNL
+162 NNEKVDLVFNL

-200 ILKECSNQGVKL
+200 ILKECSHQGVEL

-259 EFDDKRLNGI
+259 AFDDKRLNEI
-269 NTIKEVALQV
+269 NTIKEVALEV

-300 LNSHLI
+300 LNSHFI

-323 NHKNYPKQVQEWQD
+323 NHKNYPKQVKEWQD
-337 LILKTTDNLLENE
+337 LNLKTTDNLLENE

-396 ETIDCIYIDPPYNTQ
+396 ETIDCIYIDPPFNTGSDFAYIDKFQ
-411 NNEFIYA
+411 
-418 DNFKRSSWL
+418 DSTWL
-427 SMMENRLELAHSL
+427 SLMHNRLELAYDFLSPQGSFYLHLDNNANYLGRMLVNDIFGKENFRNEIIWRRKQATSYGDKYFGVVSDTIFL
-440 LNDKGVM
+440 YSKTDKNIFHTIKSLND
-447 FVSIDDNEQAYLKT
+447 
-461 LMDEVFNGGGG
+461 
-472 GDNFVNCLA
+472 
-481 VKLKNI
+481 
-487 AGASGGGEDKRI
+487 
-499 KKNIEYVLIYSK
+499 
-511 NYEILNVFNPVY
+511 
-523 DSRELY
+523 
-529 SHISFCDENNIS
+529 EN
-541 WKYNSILIDKGGKK
+541 
-555 LLGVT
+555 T
-560 YDGNGDE
+560 
-567 IKIYERSNYII
+567 
-578 KSIKQVAQDESLT
+578 Q
-591 EKETY
+591 
-596 YKYIKSIFRTTMPQS
+596 KYIKERFVFSDKDGRKYMKSPLVNSLNRPNLKYVFQGINPPPNGWLYSQTRMQELFDNNELLIPNDPNARIYRKIFLDKYEGQEIS
-611 SIRVRVLEKLKEL
+611 NLWLD
-624 KLNPYLISIE
+624 ISIVN
-634 YTPKSGKNKGIVYE
+634 PMAIE
-648 QFYNGD
+648 Q
-654 KLNLFAWLFDVV
+654 
-666 KIEPK
+666 E
-671 QILKQELIGTLWDFA
+671 DFQ
-686 FSMTNLTKE
+686 T
-695 SGIPFPNGQKP
+695 QKP
-706 EALISRILEIS
+706 EKLLERIIQAS
-717 TKENDLVLD
+717 SDENSIILD

-772 VAKEFNGGGAIK
+772 VAKEFNGGGVIK

-812 YSDLVECKNES
+812 YSDLVECTNES

-828 DVLEKMGVDIKET
+828 NALEKMGVDIKET

-853 NERVVKFKEND
+853 NERVVKFKGND

-875 VLIW
+875 ALIW

>member
-25 QESLLDPNAKA
+25 QESLLDPTPKV

-43 LMKAK
+43 LLKAK
-48 SKYYQS
+48 SQYYQS

-60 KFIGL
+60 KLIDC

-105 LYTKSD
+105 LYTKSG

-133 KSETIYKDFCFEL
+133 KSETNYKDFCFEL
-146 ENIIFNFDT
+146 ENILFNFDT

-162 NNEKIELVFNL
+162 NNEKIDLVFTL

-186 VTLSSKGNQTKMSE
+186 VSLSSKGNQTKMSE
-200 ILKECSNQGVKL
+200 ILKECFNQGVKL
-212 DEEVLKKAF
+212 DEEILKKAF
-221 VKFKKQGSMDYFI
+221 GKFKKQGSMDYFI

-259 EFDDKRLNGI
+259 AFDAKRLNEI

-279 ISLVSEFEN
+279 IVLVSEFEN

-300 LNSHLI
+300 LNSHFI
-306 VSLDQ
+306 VSLDK

-323 NHKNYPKQVQEWQD
+323 NHKNYPKQVKEWQD
-337 LILKTTDNLLENE
+337 LNLKTTDNLLENE
-350 FLPLDTIYFKDLE
+350 FLPLDTLYFKDLE
-363 EEIKNLFSEDEI
+363 EEIKSQFNEDEI

-396 ETIDCIYIDPPYNTQ
+396 EKIDCIYIDPPFNTGSDFAYIDKFQ
-411 NNEFIYA
+411 
-418 DNFKRSSWL
+418 DSTWL
-427 SMMENRLELAHSL
+427 SLMHNRLELAYDFLSSQGSFYLHLDNNANYLGRML
-440 LNDKGVM
+440 LNDIFGKEN
-447 FVSIDDNEQAYLKT
+447 FRNEIIWYYSNKMANSGNS
-461 LMDEVFNGGGG
+461 F
-472 GDNFVNCLA
+472 A
-481 VKLKNI
+481 KNTETI
-487 AGASGGGEDKRI
+487 L
-499 KKNIEYVLIYSK
+499 NYSK
-511 NYEILNVFNPVY
+511 NEEYIFYRQKEPRSEPVLL
-523 DSRELY
+523 SKREGRDGKNMRAR
-529 SHISFCDENNIS
+529 DEN
-541 WKYNSILIDKGGKK
+541 GK
-555 LLGVT
+555 V
-560 YDGNGDE
+560 
-567 IKIYERSNYII
+567 IYELSHERY
-578 KSIKQVAQDESLT
+578 VD
-591 EKETY
+591 
-596 YKYIKSIFRTTMPQS
+596 
-611 SIRVRVLEKLKEL
+611 
-624 KLNPYLISIE
+624 
-634 YTPKSGKNKGIVYE
+634 
-648 QFYNGD
+648 
-654 KLNLFAWLFDVV
+654 
-666 KIEPK
+666 
-671 QILKQELIGTLWDFA
+671 TLWNIPIIG
-686 FSMTNLTKE
+686 STSTERVKNNENLT
-695 SGIPFPNGQKP
+695 QKP
-706 EALISRILEIS
+706 EKLLERIIQAS
-717 TKENDLVLD
+717 SDENSIVCD

-752 HFDSVILPRLKKVI
+752 HFEHVILPRLKKVI

-772 VAKEFNGGGAIK
+772 ALKEFDGGGAIK
-784 VYALE
+784 VYELE

-823 YTLNL
+823 YTLN
-828 DVLEKMGVDIKET
+828 VEALEKMGVDIKET
-841 LENLWGLKVEFF
+841 LENLHGVGVEFF
-853 NERVVKFKEND
+853 NEKVVKFKGND
-864 KEIEILKALKE
+864 KEVGILKALKE
-875 VLIW
+875 ALIW